1 MGKYCSFM
9 GFLGTEASFQAD
21 LNLILQIVIVI
32 LLITGYMLAR
42 RKVLFNH
49 GKIMLISVILNA
61 VAILRVMGPS
71 LLLGAGSIITA
82 PLKPT
87 SMIGVIIHPIL
98 GGTAE
103 LTGIYLVYSWK
114 LDKNVTI
121 CYKRKKYMKPT
132 ILLWLFAAITGIL
145 FYILFYTFH
154 L

>member
-1 MGKYCSFM
+1 M

-32 LLITGYMLAR
+32 LLLTGYMLAR
-42 RKVLFNH
+42 RKVIFNH

-61 VAILRVMGPS
+61 VAILLVMGPS

-87 SMIGVIIHPIL
+87 SIIGVIIHPIL
-98 GGTAE
+98 GGIAE

-114 LDKNVTI
+114 LDKNV
-121 CYKRKKYMKPT
+121 
-132 ILLWLFAAITGIL
+132 
-145 FYILFYTFH
+145 
-154 L
+154 